1 MINHWMFKCSE
12 VTRLISKSMDQKLPI
27 SQRIGIR
34 IHLAM
39 CRYCSLYKKQ
49 LELLRKIIAQVV
61 LTEDTIV
68 SPLNLSPQARL
79 RMKQVLSGQAK

>member
-49 LELLRKIIAQVV
+49 LELLRKIIGQAILAEGVP
-61 LTEDTIV
+61 LP
-68 SPLNLSPQARL
+68 PLNLSPQARL
-79 RMKQVLSGQAK
+79 RMKQVLAEQAK